1 MSATGI
7 TSRGVARV
15 PLADQLRDLADHRD
29 LLSLLVRKELKVK
42 YRGTMLGMLW
52 SLFNPLLLMAVY
64 TAVFSVITRFPMPNY
79 PIFLLAALLPW
90 TAFAA
95 SLSSS
100 VRSIVGHGNLV
111 RRIRFPV
118 AVLPTSMVIANVV
131 NLLPGFAI
139 LLVFALF
146 SRQPLGLPLVG
157 LPLLVVLQ
165 LMFTLGVALVL
176 SALNVYFR
184 DLEYLVGVALMVWF
198 FGTPVLYPL
207 SAFAG
212 KPVGVLIKLNPMTWL
227 IDSYQ
232 RIWHAN
238 QWPDGR
244 YLLGFAAAACLTLV
258 IGGLVF
264 GRASRRFAEEV

>member
-1 MSATGI
+1 MSAPGSTL
-7 TSRGVARV
+7 RGVART
-15 PLADQLRDLADHRD
+15 PLSDQLQDLFAHRD

-52 SLFNPLLLMAVY
+52 SLLNPLLLMVVY
-64 TAVFSVITRFPMPNY
+64 TAVFSVIARFPTPNY

-95 SLSSS
+95 SLSAS
-100 VRSIVGHGNLV
+100 VRSVVGHGSLV
-111 RRIRFPV
+111 RRVKFPV
-118 AVLPTSMVIANVV
+118 AVLPTSMVVANMV

-146 SRQPLGLPLVG
+146 FRQPLGLPLLS

-212 KPVGVLIKLNPMTWL
+212 KRVGVLIQLNPMTWL
-227 IDSYQ
+227 VDCYQ

-238 QWPDGR
+238 AWPTWDHLAAFTAVSLVA
-244 YLLGFAAAACLTLV
+244 LLAGVF
-258 IGGLVF
+258 VF